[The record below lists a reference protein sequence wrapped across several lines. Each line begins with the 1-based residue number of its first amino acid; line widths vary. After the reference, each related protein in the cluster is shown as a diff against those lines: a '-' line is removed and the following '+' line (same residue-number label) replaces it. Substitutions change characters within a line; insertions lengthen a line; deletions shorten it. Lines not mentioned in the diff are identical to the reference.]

1 MLAAEESNE
10 FFYEAKAA
18 AVASTLTSRENEED
32 FADAYEDNDEDK
44 YGAKT
49 SKTLTVET
57 NSIASLAKK
66 IQETKLL
73 SPSKTSITEV
83 QKPQQ
88 SQPSPPPPI
97 TTTTTTAS
105 QQQQLI
111 QDDLDLDIEL
121 DNVDTSDVNLDDD
134 LSDD

>member
-73 SPSKTSITEV
+73 SPSKTSITDV

-88 SQPSPPPPI
+88 SQPSPPPPPI
-97 TTTTTTAS
+97 TTTS